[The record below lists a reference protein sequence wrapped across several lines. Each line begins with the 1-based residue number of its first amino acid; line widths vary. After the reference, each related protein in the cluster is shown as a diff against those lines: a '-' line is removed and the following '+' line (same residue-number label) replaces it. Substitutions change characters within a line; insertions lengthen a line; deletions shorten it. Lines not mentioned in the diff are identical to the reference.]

1 MNYLDYF
8 NEKERDIPFTSG
20 LESTESYLRWYDMFL
35 QAAIERKN
43 GVEDSKLRAP
53 LQAAAGILGSRV
65 MASEGRLT
73 TGEYGLSIVNV
84 AAEYGLYDFSF
95 FCLLMAVAQEMDGHY
110 ILGYSALSDDDTVKA
125 PTFALAQ
132 EIYSVIADDENVFD
146 MGRVR
151 NALEYCPLF
160 TITRS
165 RKGQGS
171 LSDSFEAN
179 RQLTALLKGDYVL
192 SYELSMVSS
201 EYAGQK
207 PQETI
212 VYKEQVEGLLNFL
225 KGLDLEAAEKA
236 AKGEIPT
243 STVIQIAGKKDS
255 GFLEFIRRG
264 ISEDRSVLTLD
275 LTLLNA
281 MDSEKYRQMI
291 DDLLVRARL
300 LNDELVIVTGGQ
312 EDEKTINVLLKR
324 ILGQLGRVF
333 IVTDENTILRLP
345 VDHYQVY
352 KISLPVPTGAEQHA
366 LWKKELSQVK
376 TSKDVDPKDFA
387 GRYRLGPDVITR
399 CARLSANEAMSLG
412 KKSVSAKDITDA
424 VLKDTTSVLDSLC
437 DRMPLSFTWDDLVVD
452 EKQRKVMDTLVSRVR
467 NRNLVDEEWGFKK
480 KVPYGRGVSMIMY
493 GPPGT
498 GKTMAAQVMAKE
510 IGMAL
515 YRVDLSQLVDK
526 YIGETEKNIGKIF
539 DAASDGNVILFFD
552 EADSLFSKRTEV
564 SSSNDKHANTE
575 VAYLLQKI
583 EQHDG
588 ISFLATNRFGDFDK
602 AFVRR
607 ITYAVHLERPDAAKR
622 LELFE
627 KILPDKTP
635 RDKDLNLK
643 YFADTFDLSGSEI
656 KEVLYSAAFIAAREE
671 ADLGNRHI
679 SEAIRY
685 QQEKIGKVFQG
696 ADFGSYY

>member
-1 MNYLDYF
+1 
-8 NEKERDIPFTSG
+8 
-20 LESTESYLRWYDMFL
+20 
-35 QAAIERKN
+35 
-43 GVEDSKLRAP
+43 
-53 LQAAAGILGSRV
+53 
-65 MASEGRLT
+65 
-73 TGEYGLSIVNV
+73 
-84 AAEYGLYDFSF
+84 
-95 FCLLMAVAQEMDGHY
+95 
-110 ILGYSALSDDDTVKA
+110 
-125 PTFALAQ
+125 
-132 EIYSVIADDENVFD
+132 
-146 MGRVR
+146 
-151 NALEYCPLF
+151 
-160 TITRS
+160 
-165 RKGQGS
+165 
-171 LSDSFEAN
+171 
-179 RQLTALLKGDYVL
+179 
-192 SYELSMVSS
+192 
-201 EYAGQK
+201 
-207 PQETI
+207 
-212 VYKEQVEGLLNFL
+212 
-225 KGLDLEAAEKA
+225 
-236 AKGEIPT
+236 
-243 STVIQIAGKKDS
+243 
-255 GFLEFIRRG
+255 
-264 ISEDRSVLTLD
+264 
-275 LTLLNA
+275 
-281 MDSEKYRQMI
+281 
-291 DDLLVRARL
+291 
-300 LNDELVIVTGGQ
+300 
-312 EDEKTINVLLKR
+312 
-324 ILGQLGRVF
+324 
-333 IVTDENTILRLP
+333 
-345 VDHYQVY
+345 
-352 KISLPVPTGAEQHA
+352 
-366 LWKKELSQVK
+366 
-376 TSKDVDPKDFA
+376 
-387 GRYRLGPDVITR
+387 
-399 CARLSANEAMSLG
+399 
-412 KKSVSAKDITDA
+412 
-424 VLKDTTSVLDSLC
+424 
-437 DRMPLSFTWDDLVVD
+437 MPLSFTWDDLVVD
-452 EKQRKVMDTLVSRVR
+452 EKQRKIMDTLVSRVK
-467 NRNLVDEEWGFKK
+467 NRNLVDEEWGFRQ

-607 ITYAVHLERPDAAKR
+607 ITYAVHLERPDEAKR

-656 KEVLYSAAFIAAREE
+656 KEVLYSAAFIAAREG

>member
-8 NEKERDIPFTSG
+8 DEKERDIPFTSG
-20 LESTESYLRWYDMFL
+20 LESTAAYLRWYDMFL
-35 QAAIERKN
+35 QAAAERQN

-65 MASEGRLT
+65 MASEGRQT
-73 TGEYGLSIVNV
+73 TGEFGLSIVNV

-110 ILGYSALSDDDTVKA
+110 ILGYSALSEDLPSKV

-132 EIYSVIADDENVFD
+132 DIYSVIADGENVFD
-146 MGRVR
+146 IGRIR

-165 RKGQGS
+165 VKGQGS
-171 LSDSFEAN
+171 LFDSFEAN

-192 SYELSMVSS
+192 PNELSMLGG
-201 EYAGQK
+201 EYSGEDASK
-207 PQETI
+207 AI
-212 VYKEQVEGLLNFL
+212 VYKEKVAALSNFI
-225 KGLDLEAAEKA
+225 KALDLEAQKKMEKS
-236 AKGEIPT
+236 ELPMD
-243 STVIQIAGKKDS
+243 TVIQIAGKRDC
-255 GFLEFIRRG
+255 GYLDFIRHG
-264 ISEDRSVLTLD
+264 IGIDKNILTMD
-275 LTLLNA
+275 FTLLQA
-281 MDSEKYRQMI
+281 MDSEKYRQVV
-291 DDLLVRARL
+291 DDYLVRARL
-300 LNDELVIVTGGQ
+300 LKDELVILTGGS
-312 EDEKTINVLLKR
+312 EDETAINLLLKR
-324 ILGQLGRVF
+324 ILGQLDRVF
-333 IVTDENTILRLP
+333 VVTDENTILRLP
-345 VDHYQVY
+345 VGDCQIY
-352 KISLPVPTGAEQHA
+352 KISLPVPSGSEQQD
-366 LWKKELSQVK
+366 LWKKELSQIK

-387 GRYRLGPDVITR
+387 GRYRLRPDVITR
-399 CARLSANEAMSLG
+399 CARLSLNEASSKG
-412 KKSVSAKDITDA
+412 KKTVSAEDITGA
-424 VLKDTTSVLDSLC
+424 VLANTTSVLDSLC

-452 EKQRKVMDTLVSRVR
+452 EKQRKIMDTLVSRVR
-467 NRNLVDEEWGFKK
+467 NRNLVDEEWGFNK

-607 ITYAVHLERPDAAKR
+607 ITYAVHLERPDEAKR

-656 KEVLYSAAFIAAREE
+656 KEVLYSAAFIAAREG

-685 QQEKIGKVFQG
+685 QQEKTGKVFQG

>member
-8 NEKERDIPFTSG
+8 DEKERDIPFTSG
-20 LESTESYLRWYDMFL
+20 LESTTAYLRWYDMFL
-35 QAAIERKN
+35 QAAAERRN
-43 GVEDSKLRAP
+43 GVEDSKLKGP
-53 LQAAAGILGSRV
+53 LQEAAGILGSRV
-65 MASEGRLT
+65 VASDGRKT
-73 TGEYGLSIVNV
+73 TGEYGISIVNV

-110 ILGYSALSDDDTVKA
+110 ALGYSALSDDPSLKA
-125 PTFALAQ
+125 PTFAFAQ
-132 EIYSVIADDENVFD
+132 DIYSVIADDENVID
-146 MGRVR
+146 MGRIR
-151 NALEYCPLF
+151 NALEYCPLL

-165 RKGQGS
+165 AKGNGS
-171 LSDSFEAN
+171 LSDTFEAN
-179 RQLTALLKGDYVL
+179 RQLSALLKGDYVL
-192 SYELSMVSS
+192 SHELSMLGD
-201 EYAGQK
+201 EYDGEDTSKA
-207 PQETI
+207 I
-212 VYKEQVEGLLNFL
+212 VYKEQTEVLSNFI
-225 KGLDLEAAEKA
+225 KTLDLEAEKD
-236 AKGEIPT
+236 AKRGSLPLG
-243 STVIQIAGKKDS
+243 TVIQIAGKRDC
-255 GFLEFIRRG
+255 GYLEFIRHG
-264 ISEDRSVLTLD
+264 IGKEKSILSMD
-275 LTLLNA
+275 LTLLQA
-281 MDSEKYRQMI
+281 LDSDKYRQVV
-291 DDLLVRARL
+291 DDYLVRARL
-300 LNDELVIVTGGQ
+300 LNEELVIVTGGQ
-312 EDEKTINVLLKR
+312 EDETSIKLLLKR
-324 ILGQLGRVF
+324 ILGQLDRVF
-333 IVTDENTILRLP
+333 VVTDESAVLRLP
-345 VDHYQVY
+345 VGECQVY
-352 KISLPVPTGAEQHA
+352 KITLSVPSGLEQCD
-366 LWKKELSQVK
+366 LWKKELSQLK
-376 TSKDVDPKDFA
+376 TSKDVDPKDLA
-387 GRYRLGPDVITR
+387 GRYRLRPDVITK
-399 CARLSANEAMSLG
+399 CARLSFSEASSQG
-412 KKSVSAKDITDA
+412 KKSISAQDITDA
-424 VLKDTTSVLDSLC
+424 VLANTTSTLDSLC
-437 DRMPLSFTWDDLVVD
+437 QRMPLTFTWDDLIVD
-452 EKQRKVMDTLVSRVR
+452 EKQRKIMDTLVSRVK
-467 NRNLVDEEWGFKK
+467 NRNLVDEEWGFRQ

-526 YIGETEKNIGKIF
+526 YIGETEKNIGRIF
-539 DAASDGNVILFFD
+539 DAAADGNVILFFD

-588 ISFLATNRFGDFDK
+588 VSFLATNRFGDFDK

-607 ITYAVHLERPDAAKR
+607 ITYAVHLERPDAARR

-656 KEVLYSAAFIAAREE
+656 KEVLYSAAFIAAREG

>member
-8 NEKERDIPFTSG
+8 DDKERDIPFSSG
-20 LESTESYLRWYDMFL
+20 LESTMAYLRWYDMFL
-35 QAAIERKN
+35 AAMAERKN
-43 GVEDSKLRAP
+43 GVEDTKLRGP
-53 LQAAAGILGSRV
+53 LRRAAEILGSRV
-65 MASEGRLT
+65 MASGGRQAP
-73 TGEYGLSIVNV
+73 GEYGLSIVNI

-110 ILGYSALSDDDTVKA
+110 VLGYSALSDDASVKA

-132 EIYSVIADDENVFD
+132 DIYSVIADDENIID
-146 MGRVR
+146 MGRIR
-151 NALEYCPLF
+151 SALEYCPLL
-160 TITRS
+160 TIIRS
-165 RKGQGS
+165 GKGQGS
-171 LSDSFEAN
+171 LFDSFEAN
-179 RQLTALLKGDYVL
+179 RQLSSLLKGDYVL
-192 SYELSMVSS
+192 SHELSMLS
-201 EYAGQK
+201 EEYEGEAPSK
-207 PQETI
+207 AV
-212 VYKEQVEGLLNFL
+212 VYKEEVTALSNFM
-225 KGLDLEAAEKA
+225 KALDLEADKKSQE
-236 AKGEIPT
+236 GDIPLG
-243 STVIQIAGKKDS
+243 TVIQIAGKRDC
-255 GFLEFIRRG
+255 GYLDFIRHG
-264 ISEDRSVLTLD
+264 IGEDKNVLTLD
-275 LTLLNA
+275 LTLLSA
-281 MDSEKYRQMI
+281 LSSDKYRQMT

-300 LNDELVIVTGGQ
+300 LKDELVIVTGGQ
-312 EDEKTINVLLKR
+312 EDETSIYLLLKR
-324 ILGQLGRVF
+324 ILGQLDRVF
-333 IVTDENTILRLP
+333 VVTDETTILRLP
-345 VDHYQVY
+345 AGECQVY
-352 KISLPVPTGAEQHA
+352 KISLSVPTGAEQQA
-366 LWKKELSQVK
+366 LWKKELSRIK

-387 GRYRLGPDVITR
+387 GRYRLRPDVITR
-399 CARLSANEAMSLG
+399 CARLSFNEAVSQG
-412 KKSVSAKDITDA
+412 KKSVSSEDVTNA
-424 VLKDTTSVLDSLC
+424 VLANTTSVLDSLC
-437 DRMPLSFTWDDLVVD
+437 DRMPLSFTWEDLVVD
-452 EKQRKVMDTLVSRVR
+452 EKQRKIMDTLVSRVR
-467 NRNLVDEEWGFKK
+467 NRSLVDEEWGFKR
-480 KVPYGRGVSMIMY
+480 KVPYGRGVSMILY
-493 GPPGT
+493 GSPGT

-526 YIGETEKNIGKIF
+526 YIGETEKNIGRIF

-627 KILPDKTP
+627 KILPDKAPKDT
-635 RDKDLNLK
+635 DLNLK

-656 KEVLYSAAFIAAREE
+656 KEVLYSAAFIAAMEGNT
-671 ADLGNRHI
+671 LGNRHI

-685 QQEKIGKVFQG
+685 QQEKTGKVFQG

>member
-8 NEKERDIPFTSG
+8 DEKERDIPFTSG
-20 LESTESYLRWYDMFL
+20 LESTTAYLRWYDMFL
-35 QAAIERKN
+35 QAAAERRN
-43 GVEDSKLRAP
+43 GVEDSKLKGP
-53 LQAAAGILGSRV
+53 LQKAAGILGSRV
-65 MASEGRLT
+65 VASDGRKT
-73 TGEYGLSIVNV
+73 TGEYGISIVNV

-110 ILGYSALSDDDTVKA
+110 ALGYGALSDDPPLKA
-125 PTFALAQ
+125 PTFAFAQ
-132 EIYSVIADDENVFD
+132 DIYSVIADDENVID
-146 MGRVR
+146 MGRIR
-151 NALEYCPLF
+151 NALEYCPLL

-165 RKGQGS
+165 AKGNGS
-171 LSDSFEAN
+171 LSDTFEAN
-179 RQLTALLKGDYVL
+179 RQLSALLKGDYVL
-192 SYELSMVSS
+192 PHELSMLGD
-201 EYAGQK
+201 EYDGEDTSRA
-207 PQETI
+207 I
-212 VYKEQVEGLLNFL
+212 VYKEQTEVLSNFI
-225 KGLDLEAAEKA
+225 KTLDLEAEKD
-236 AKGEIPT
+236 AKRGSIPLD
-243 STVIQIAGKKDS
+243 TVIQIAGKRDC
-255 GFLEFIRRG
+255 GYLEFIRHG
-264 ISEDRSVLTLD
+264 IGKEKSILSMD
-275 LTLLNA
+275 LTLLQA
-281 MDSEKYRQMI
+281 LDSDKYRQVV
-291 DDLLVRARL
+291 DDYLVRARL
-300 LNDELVIVTGGQ
+300 LNEELVIVTGGQ
-312 EDEKTINVLLKR
+312 EDETSIKLLLKR
-324 ILGQLGRVF
+324 ILGQLDRVF
-333 IVTDENTILRLP
+333 VVTDESAVLRLP
-345 VDHYQVY
+345 VGECQVY
-352 KISLPVPTGAEQHA
+352 KITLSVPSGLEQCD
-366 LWKKELSQVK
+366 LWKKELSQLK
-376 TSKDVDPKDFA
+376 TSKDVDPKDLA
-387 GRYRLGPDVITR
+387 GRYRLRPDVITK
-399 CARLSANEAMSLG
+399 CARLSFSEASSQG
-412 KKSVSAKDITDA
+412 KKSISAQDITDA
-424 VLKDTTSVLDSLC
+424 VLANTTSTLDSLC
-437 DRMPLSFTWDDLVVD
+437 HRMPLTFTRDDLIVD
-452 EKQRKVMDTLVSRVR
+452 EKQRKIMDTLVSRVK
-467 NRNLVDEEWGFKK
+467 NRNLVDEEWGFRQ

-510 IGMAL
+510 IGMPL

-526 YIGETEKNIGKIF
+526 YIGETEKNIGRIF
-539 DAASDGNVILFFD
+539 DAAADGNVILFFD

-607 ITYAVHLERPDAAKR
+607 ITYAVHLERPDAARR

-656 KEVLYSAAFIAAREE
+656 KEVLYSAAFIAAREG

-685 QQEKIGKVFQG
+685 QQEKSGKVFQG

>member
-1 MNYLDYF
+1 MNYQDYF
-8 NEKERDIPFTSG
+8 DEKERDIPFSSG
-20 LESTESYLRWYDMFL
+20 LESTSAYLRWYDMFL
-35 QAAIERKN
+35 QAAAERKN

-53 LQAAAGILGSRV
+53 LQVAAGILGSRV
-65 MASEGRLT
+65 MASQGKDIG
-73 TGEYGLSIVNV
+73 GEYGLSIVNV

-110 ILGYSALSDDDTVKA
+110 VLGYSALSDEMPSAA

-132 EIYSVIADDENVFD
+132 DIYSVIADDETILD
-146 MGRVR
+146 MGRIR
-151 NALEYCPLF
+151 SALEYCPLLN
-160 TITRS
+160 ITRS
-165 RKGQGS
+165 RQGQGS
-171 LSDSFEAN
+171 LFDSFEAN

-192 SYELSMVSS
+192 PHELAMLSG
-201 EYAGQK
+201 EYLGEEPSKA
-207 PQETI
+207 I
-212 VYKEQVEGLLNFL
+212 VYKEQVAALSNYI
-225 KGLDLEAAEKA
+225 KSLDLETKKA
-236 AKGEIPT
+236 YEGGEIPLG
-243 STVIQIAGKKDS
+243 TVIQIAGKKDR
-255 GFLEFIRRG
+255 GHLGFIRSAVG
-264 ISEDRSVLTLD
+264 KEKNILTLD
-275 LTLLNA
+275 LTVLKAL
-281 MDSEKYRQMI
+281 DSDKYRQII
-291 DDLLVRARL
+291 DDCLVRARL
-300 LNDELVIVTGGQ
+300 LKDELVITTGGE
-312 EDEKTINVLLKR
+312 EDETSINLLLKR
-324 ILGQLGRVF
+324 VLEQLDRVF
-333 IVTDENTILRLP
+333 VVTDENTDLKLSLGEA
-345 VDHYQVY
+345 QVY
-352 KISLPVPTGAEQHA
+352 RISLLLPTGAEQQA
-366 LWKKELSQVK
+366 LWKKELSVVK
-376 TSKDVDPKDFA
+376 TSKDVDPKDLA
-387 GRYRLGPDVITR
+387 GRYRLSSEVITR
-399 CARLSANEAMSLG
+399 CARLSKNEAMSQG
-412 KKSVSAKDITDA
+412 KKTVSTQDITDA
-424 VLKDTTSVLDSLC
+424 VLANTTSVLDSLC
-437 DRMPLSFTWDDLVVD
+437 SRMPLGFTWDDLVVD
-452 EKQRKVMDTLVSRVR
+452 EKQRKIMDTLVSRVK

-480 KVPYGRGVSMIMY
+480 KVPYGRGVSMILY

-607 ITYAVHLERPDAAKR
+607 ITYAVHLERPDAARR

-635 RDKDLNLK
+635 RDEDLNLK

-656 KEVLYSAAFIAAREE
+656 KEVLYSAAFIAAMEGKS
-671 ADLGNRHI
+671 LGNRHI
-679 SEAIRY
+679 SEAVKY
-685 QQEKIGKVFQG
+685 QQEKSGKVFQG